1 MPGSYRV
8 LTDEQS
14 SRSTMRISQ
23 NTMKNSQIEYL
34 LDILEAVHIC

>member
-14 SRSTMRISQ
+14 SHSTMRISQ
-23 NTMKNSQIEYL
+23 NTMKNSQI
-34 LDILEAVHIC
+34 